1 MSTILRLLSCA
12 LLLGASLAA
21 SAHTVIY
28 SATLTG
34 PEEAPPNASPG
45 IGATIVTFDLDLVT
59 MRVQAI
65 FAGLDG
71 TTAAA
76 HIHCCTAAPGSGT
89 AGVATAVPSFPGF
102 PLGVTTGTYDATFD
116 MTDAA
121 SYNPAFISSNGGS
134 VSSAMNALIAGLDAG
149 TAYFNVHSTSFPGG
163 EIRGFLAAPTP
174 APVPLPAAGWLL
186 GTALIGLGWRRRSA

>member
-12 LLLGASLAA
+12 LLLGASAAA
-21 SAHTVIY
+21 SAHTLVY

-34 PEEAPPNASPG
+34 AAEAPPNTSPG
-45 IGATIVTFDLDLVT
+45 IGAAIVSFDTDLVT

-65 FAGLDG
+65 FAGLEG

-76 HIHCCTAAPGSGT
+76 HIHCCTAAPDTGT

-102 PLGVTTGTYDATFD
+102 PAGVSTGTFDATFD

-121 SYNPAFISSNGGS
+121 SYNPAFITAKGGNI
-134 VSSAMNALIAGLDAG
+134 VDAMNALLAGLDAG
-149 TAYFNVHSTSFPGG
+149 TAYFNLHSSVYPGG
-163 EIRGFLAAPTP
+163 EIRGFLTAP
-174 APVPLPAAGWLL
+174 APIPVPAAGWLL
-186 GTALIGLGWRRRSA
+186 GSALAGLAWRRRRLV